1 MPKPFLPGHRLRLA
15 CTLSLLL
22 AGGWGT
28 AAISRGAAPSSDP
41 KESRDKGESAA
52 KAVVEK
58 RQQER
63 RFYMAM
69 GVGTDFDT
77 GATNFVHSAA
87 SPVYALP
94 QFIVVGPGVTVA
106 RPLSTRARSFSDV
119 YPHDFDHS
127 FYRPQVEFGYV
138 LNRHLELFGNFAY
151 TRADSRTLTAGNS
164 NVFTF
169 GGTAPPPFPDGVF
182 PLRAIFGD
190 YRSYGG
196 ELGVRY
202 FFLPPGARLRPYVSL
217 SGGATYVEAIDA
229 QLFTTAPD
237 GVTYQQYRGGFYRSS
252 WVGSA
257 TFLLGAELAL
267 NSAFSLTLEGGL
279 RYQSG
284 LETDRNVQASLGR
297 VFQGS
302 TGDRL
307 FCPLTLSAK
316 WRF

>member
-1 MPKPFLPGHRLRLA
+1 MPSPD
-15 CTLSLLL
+15 S
-22 AGGWGT
+22 
-28 AAISRGAAPSSDP
+28 

-52 KAVVEK
+52 KAMVEQ
-58 RQQER
+58 RRQER

-77 GATNFVHSAA
+77 GATNFVHSAP

-106 RPLSTRARSFSDV
+106 RPLSIRSRSFSDV

-127 FYRPQVEFGYV
+127 FYRPQAEFGYV
-138 LNRHLELFGNFAY
+138 LNRHLELFGNLAY
-151 TRADSRTLTAGNS
+151 TRADGHALTVGNS
-164 NVFTF
+164 NIFTF

-182 PLRAIFGD
+182 PLRAEFGD

-196 ELGVRY
+196 ELGVRC
-202 FFLPPGARLRPYVSL
+202 FFLPSGARLRPYVSL
-217 SGGATYVEAIDA
+217 SGGVTYVDAIDA
-229 QLFTTAPD
+229 HISTTASN
-237 GVTYQQYRGGFYRSS
+237 GETFRQYDGGFYRSS

-267 NSAFSLTLEGGL
+267 NSAFSLTLEGGV

-284 LETDRNVQASLGR
+284 LQTDRNVEPALGR
-297 VFQGS
+297 LFHGS

-316 WRF
+316 VRF